1 MAIYHEDS
9 RAPKFGVLSQNLSS
23 ELLTLLRVFLSYC
36 DPSRMPCVCLW
47 LSILSSFLSP
57 TSRMAGVRQLAK
69 NKNKFKLKMKS
80 QEELSTTEE
89 SLLLFLWCFL
99 QRLLLRDT
107 SSTNRKVREKPFSH
121 VSSWFRKRPR
131 ILSNW
136 DGEEFVTFIIWL
148 FVIRRRSVQ
157 TQLTT
162 LSAKNYYYLP
172 SSRCDTALRGEIMSH
187 KLPAKNGGGTNKRKV
202 KIRSKAKD

>member
-121 VSSWFRKRPR
+121 VSSWFRKRPQDCVQLGWRR
-131 ILSNW
+131 ICYIHNLTLCYPPPFRPNTTHNIKRQELLLSSVKSLRHRSPGW
-136 DGEEFVTFIIWL
+136 DYV
-148 FVIRRRSVQ
+148 
-157 TQLTT
+157 
-162 LSAKNYYYLP
+162 P
-172 SSRCDTALRGEIMSH
+172 
-187 KLPAKNGGGTNKRKV
+187 
-202 KIRSKAKD
+202 